1 VDIVIESITTP
12 GMGVNCYLLTCG
24 QTKKAI
30 LIDPGAGSKMIQNWL
45 KEKDQEIIYILL
57 THGHYDHIGSVEYL
71 RNELQVQVAI
81 HKDDAEMLTNPAKN
95 LSSFLGKDVK
105 LSPAEILLDDNQE
118 LKVGEIT
125 LKVIHTPGHTPGG
138 ICILTDDGLISGD
151 TLFNGSV
158 GRTDFPGGDM
168 QKLISS
174 IQNRLMD
181 LPDETVVYP
190 GHESRTTIG
199 RERSSNP
206 FINGTI

>member
-1 VDIVIESITTP
+1 MIESITTP

>member
-1 VDIVIESITTP
+1 MIESIKTP
-12 GMGVNCYLLTCG
+12 GMGVNCYLLACE
-24 QTKKAI
+24 QTNKAI
-30 LIDPGAGSKMIQNWL
+30 LIDPGAGSKMIENWV
-45 KEKDQEIIYILL
+45 KDKGYEIVYILL

-71 RNELQVQVAI
+71 RQEFRTKVAI
-81 HKDDAEMLTNPAKN
+81 HKDDAEMLTDPTKN
-95 LSSFLGKDVK
+95 LSSFLGKGMS
-105 LSPAEILLDDNQE
+105 LSTAEILLEDKQE
-118 LKVGEIT
+118 IEVGEIT

-151 TLFNGSV
+151 TLFDGSV
-158 GRTDFPGGDM
+158 GRADFPGGNM
-168 QKLISS
+168 QVLISS

-206 FINGTI
+206 FINGNI

>member
-1 VDIVIESITTP
+1 MIESIKTP
-12 GMGVNCYLLTCG
+12 GMGVNCYLLACE

-30 LIDPGAGSKMIQNWL
+30 LIDPGAGSKMIENWV
-45 KEKDQEIIYILL
+45 KDKGFEIVNILL

-71 RNELQVQVAI
+71 RKELNTDVAI
-81 HKDDAEMLTNPAKN
+81 HKDDAEMLTDPSKN
-95 LSSFLGKDVK
+95 LSSFLGKGME
-105 LSPAEILLDDNQE
+105 LSPAEILLEDNQE
-118 LKVGEIT
+118 IEVGKIT

-151 TLFNGSV
+151 TLFDGSV
-158 GRTDFPGGDM
+158 GRADFPGGNM
-168 QKLISS
+168 QLLISS
-174 IQNRLMD
+174 IKNRLMD

-206 FINGTI
+206 FINGNI

>member
-1 VDIVIESITTP
+1 VIESITTP

>member
-1 VDIVIESITTP
+1 MIESIKTP
-12 GMGVNCYLLTCG
+12 GMGVNCYLLACE

-30 LIDPGAGSKMIQNWL
+30 LIDPGAGSKMIESWV
-45 KEKDQEIIYILL
+45 KDKDFEIVYILL

-71 RNELQVQVAI
+71 RKEFNTKVAI
-81 HKDDAEMLTNPAKN
+81 HKDDADMLTDPTKN
-95 LSSFLGKDVK
+95 LSSFLGKGIA
-105 LSPAEILLDDNQE
+105 LSPAEILLEDNQE
-118 LKVGEIT
+118 LEVGEIT

-151 TLFNGSV
+151 TLFDGSV
-158 GRTDFPGGDM
+158 GRADFPGGNM
-168 QKLISS
+168 QLLISS

-206 FINGTI
+206 FINGNI

>member
-1 VDIVIESITTP
+1 MDIVIESITTP